1 MATATVIIALGANR
15 CSTHGRPAATVRAAI
30 AALAAAGLPARTV
43 SPVIATKAVGPGAR
57 DYANA
62 VMTSCSGLHPTE
74 ILKILKRIEREFGR
88 RGGRRWGDRVL
99 DLDLIAVGESAWPS
113 RLRWRSARGLR
124 VPHAAMHERRF
135 VLDPMLAVA
144 PAWRHPVLGLT
155 TRRMLARLRKP
166 GAKVARNG

>member
-30 AALAAAGLPARTV
+30 AALAAAGLRASSV
-43 SPVIATKAVGPGAR
+43 SPVMATKAVGPGAR

-62 VMTSCSGLHPTE
+62 VMTSWSDLHPAEILE
-74 ILKILKRIEREFGR
+74 ILKRTERKFGR

-99 DLDLIAVGESAWPS
+99 DLDLIAVGDIVCPS
-113 RLRWRSARGLR
+113 RLRWQSARGLR

-144 PAWRHPVLGLT
+144 PDWRHPALGLT
-155 TRRMLARLRKP
+155 TRQMLARLRKP
-166 GAKVARNG
+166 RTKVERNG